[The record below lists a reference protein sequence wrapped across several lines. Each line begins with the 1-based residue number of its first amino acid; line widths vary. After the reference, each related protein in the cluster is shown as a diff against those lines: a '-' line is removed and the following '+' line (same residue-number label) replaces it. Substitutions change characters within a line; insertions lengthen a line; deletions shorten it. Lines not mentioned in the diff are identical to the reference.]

1 MKLAQRV
8 GRIQPSATLAT
19 AARAKALVA
28 QGIDV
33 IDFGLGEPDFD
44 TPDPI
49 KDAAIAA
56 IRAGFT
62 KYTAPSGT
70 DELKQAIIRRLEA
83 DQGLRYQPNEI
94 VVSCGA
100 KHTLYNLA
108 QALFEQ
114 GDEVIIPAPYW
125 VSYPDQVVLNDAT
138 PVIVPTQ
145 AEDGYALDP
154 RRLEAAIT
162 PRTKALILNSPS
174 NPTGAGYARAQL
186 ERIAEVALRH
196 HLLVI
201 SDEIYGQIVYDGF
214 RHVSIA
220 SLSPEMKALTVVV
233 DGVSKTYAMTGWRI
247 GWAAGPAALMTA
259 VANIQSQSTS
269 NPASI
274 SQKAA
279 VAALNGPRASI
290 DRMVAEF
297 AARRN
302 EMVRR
307 FSAMPG
313 VSCFQPQGAFYAFP
327 DVSSCYGRHHNATAV
342 TGSQSLATYLLEEAR
357 IAVVGGAAFG
367 DDRCIRLSYA
377 TSLDHIRR
385 GLDRMD
391 AALAKLK
398 K

>member
-8 GRIQPSATLAT
+8 GRIQPSPTMAM
-19 AARAKALVA
+19 AARAKALAA
-28 QGIDV
+28 QGIEV
-33 IDFGLGEPDFD
+33 IDFGVGEPDFD
-44 TPDPI
+44 TPDAI

-56 IRAGFT
+56 IKAGFT
-62 KYTAPSGT
+62 KYTPPSGT
-70 DELKQAIIRRLEA
+70 DELKQAIIRRLET

-114 GDEVIIPAPYW
+114 DDEVLIPAPYW
-125 VSYPDQVVLNDAT
+125 VSYPDQVLLNDAT
-138 PVIVPTQ
+138 PIFVPTR
-145 AEDGYALDP
+145 AEDGFALDP
-154 RRLEAAIT
+154 RQLESAMT

-174 NPTGAGYARAQL
+174 NPTGAGYTRTQL

-196 HLLVI
+196 QVIVI

-214 RHVSIA
+214 RHISIA

-233 DGVSKTYAMTGWRI
+233 DGVSKSYAMTGWRI
-247 GWAAGPAALMTA
+247 GYAAGPAPLMTA

-279 VAALNGPRASI
+279 VAALTGPRTSI

-297 AARRN
+297 ASRRN

-307 FSAMPG
+307 LSAMPG

-327 DVSSCYGRHHNATAV
+327 DVGSLYGKRHGGTAI
-342 TGSQSLATYLLEEAR
+342 TGSQSLANYLLEEAR
-357 IAVVGGAAFG
+357 IAVVAGASFG
-367 DDRCIRLSYA
+367 DDRHIRLSYA
-377 TSLDHIRR
+377 TSLEKIRK
-385 GLDRMD
+385 GLDRME
-391 AALAKLK
+391 AAFAKLK
-398 K
+398 

>member
-8 GRIQPSATLAT
+8 GRIKPSATLAT

-56 IRAGFT
+56 IRGGFT

-83 DQGLRYQPNEI
+83 DRGLRYQPNEI

-114 GDEVIIPAPYW
+114 GDEVIIPSPYW

-145 AEDGYALDP
+145 ADEGYALDP
-154 RRLEAAIT
+154 RRLESAIT

-174 NPTGAGYARAQL
+174 NPTGAGYTRAQL

-196 HLLVI
+196 GLLVI

-269 NPASI
+269 NPTSI

-279 VAALNGPRASI
+279 VAALDGPRASI

-307 FSAMPG
+307 FAAMPG

-327 DVSSCYGRHHNATAV
+327 DVSSCYGRRHNATAL
-342 TGSQSLATYLLEEAR
+342 TGSQSLTTYLLEEAR
-357 IAVVGGAAFG
+357 IAVVAGAAFG

-377 TSLDHIRR
+377 TSVDNIRR

-398 K
+398 P

>member
-8 GRIQPSATLAT
+8 SRIQPSPTMAM
-19 AARAKALVA
+19 AARAKALAA
-28 QGIDV
+28 QGIEV
-33 IDFGLGEPDFD
+33 IDFGVGEPDFD
-44 TPDPI
+44 TPDAI

-56 IRAGFT
+56 IKAGFT

-70 DELKQAIIRRLEA
+70 EELKHAIIRRLEA

-114 GDEVIIPAPYW
+114 DDEVLIPAPYW
-125 VSYPDQVVLNDAT
+125 VSYPDQVLLNDAT
-138 PVIVPTQ
+138 PIFVPTR
-145 AEDGYALDP
+145 AEDGFALDP
-154 RRLEAAIT
+154 RQFESAIT

-174 NPTGAGYARAQL
+174 NPTGAGYTRTQL

-196 HLLVI
+196 QVIVI

-214 RHVSIA
+214 RHISIA

-233 DGVSKTYAMTGWRI
+233 DGVSKSYAMTGWRI
-247 GWAAGPAALMTA
+247 GYAAGPAPLMTA

-279 VAALNGPRASI
+279 VAALTGPRTSI

-297 AARRN
+297 ASRRN

-307 FSAMPG
+307 LSAMPG

-327 DVSSCYGRHHNATAV
+327 DVGSLYGKRHSGAAI
-342 TGSQSLATYLLEEAR
+342 TGSQPLANYLLEEAR
-357 IAVVGGAAFG
+357 IAVVAGASFG
-367 DDRCIRLSYA
+367 DDRHIRLSYA
-377 TSLDHIRR
+377 TSLEKIRK
-385 GLDRMD
+385 GLDRME
-391 AALAKLK
+391 AAFAKLK
-398 K
+398 

>member
-1 MKLAQRV
+1 VKLAQRV
-8 GRIQPSATLAT
+8 SRIQPSPTMAM
-19 AARAKALVA
+19 AARAKALAA
-28 QGIDV
+28 QGIEV
-33 IDFGLGEPDFD
+33 IDFGVGEPDFD
-44 TPDPI
+44 TPDAI

-56 IRAGFT
+56 IKAGFT

-70 DELKQAIIRRLEA
+70 EELKHAIIRRLEA

-114 GDEVIIPAPYW
+114 DDEVLIPAPYW
-125 VSYPDQVVLNDAT
+125 VSYPDQVLLNDAT
-138 PVIVPTQ
+138 PIFVPTR
-145 AEDGYALDP
+145 AEDGFALDP
-154 RRLEAAIT
+154 RQLESAIT

-174 NPTGAGYARAQL
+174 NPTGAGYTRTQL

-196 HLLVI
+196 QVIVI

-214 RHVSIA
+214 RHISIA

-233 DGVSKTYAMTGWRI
+233 DGVSKSYAMTGWRI
-247 GWAAGPAALMTA
+247 GYAAGPAPLMTA

-279 VAALNGPRASI
+279 VAALTGPRTSI

-297 AARRN
+297 ASRRN

-307 FSAMPG
+307 LSAMPG

-327 DVSSCYGRHHNATAV
+327 DVGSLYGKRHGGTAI
-342 TGSQSLATYLLEEAR
+342 TGSQPLANYLLEEAR
-357 IAVVGGAAFG
+357 IAVVAGASFG
-367 DDRCIRLSYA
+367 DDRHIRLSYA
-377 TSLDHIRR
+377 TSLEKIRK
-385 GLDRMD
+385 GLDRME
-391 AALAKLK
+391 AAFAKLK
-398 K
+398 